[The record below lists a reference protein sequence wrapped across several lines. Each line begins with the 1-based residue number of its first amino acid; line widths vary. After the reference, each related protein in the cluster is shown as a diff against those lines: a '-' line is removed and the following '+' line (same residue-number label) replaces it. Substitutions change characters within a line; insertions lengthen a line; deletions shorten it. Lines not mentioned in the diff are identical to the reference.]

1 MEQKKEDLLTQDT
14 LTQQEEVNYWDKWM
28 QIPYSEDRVGKV
40 QVQSLGNDRV
50 GKVQVQS
57 LGNQNKGT
65 KSSYEGQEENK

>member
-40 QVQSLGNDRV
+40 QVQSLGN
-50 GKVQVQS
+50 
-57 LGNQNKGT
+57 QNKGT